1 MKMKI
6 LFVLAN
12 DRAQAEP
19 GLGLAYIAAYLRDHM
34 DDLDIKIFQHIP
46 KDISLVEEFSPDLIG
61 ISSIVIQYN
70 SAFRFANN
78 IKTRMEVPIIIG
90 GPQIT
95 CSPELISNVF
105 DVGVVGEGEQTTLEL
120 LQLLRSERRFD
131 IAELEKI
138 NGLVFYQND
147 KLILTKSRN
156 LLEPLDRI
164 PKPARNLLNMD
175 YHLKDKYVFGLSYG
189 RGTTI
194 MTSRGCPFKCAF
206 CSASH
211 LWKKVRYNS
220 AERVVDEI
228 KELIGVFKVKL
239 VRIYDALFPAD
250 RSRLRKITDLIE
262 NEGINKR
269 IEIGLFC
276 RVDLIDDEICRLLR
290 RMGVVYI
297 DFGIESGNQRILDF
311 LKKKITIEQIENAIS
326 LCRKYDFQIG
336 GSFMIGSP
344 TETECE
350 MLNTLSFLKKLKLN
364 RFDFYTVVPY
374 PGTPLYKF
382 CLDNGLLKENLN
394 LNSLKQRN
402 VDSSIMLDKQDI
414 LEGKQILLTKEV
426 TPERYTEIYD
436 MFMSEKKKFYDY
448 AWTKHFPDDDTD
460 LY

>member
-6 LFVLAN
+6 LFIYAN

-19 GLGLAYIAAYLRDHM
+19 GLGLAYIAAYLRDYM

-46 KDISLVEEFSPDLIG
+46 KDISLVEEVSPDLIG

-70 SAFRFANN
+70 SALRFAKE
-78 IKTRMEVPIIIG
+78 IKERMDVPIIIG

-95 CSPELISNVF
+95 CSPELISSVF
-105 DVGVVGEGEQTTLEL
+105 DVGVVGEGEQTSLEL
-120 LQLLRSERRFD
+120 IQLFKSERRFD
-131 IAELEKI
+131 IDKLKEI
-138 NGLVFYQND
+138 NGLVFFKKD
-147 KLILTKSRN
+147 KLVMTGSRK

-164 PKPARNLLNMD
+164 PKPARDLLNME
-175 YHLKDKYVFGLSYG
+175 YHLKDKYVFGLSFG

-194 MTSRGCPFKCAF
+194 LTSRGCPFKCVF

-211 LWKKVRYNS
+211 LWQKVRYSS

-228 KELIGVFKVKL
+228 RELIEVYKIKL
-239 VRIYDALFPAD
+239 LRIYDALFPAD
-250 RSRLRKITDLIE
+250 RTRLRKITKLIE
-262 NEGINKR
+262 NEGINKKV
-269 IEIGLFC
+269 EIGLFG
-276 RVDLIDDEICRLLR
+276 RIDLIDDEICKLLR

-311 LKKKITIEQIENAIS
+311 LNKKITIEQIENTVS

-344 TETECE
+344 AETEGE
-350 MLNTLSFLKKLKLN
+350 MLNTLSFLKKLSLD

-374 PGTPLYKF
+374 PGTPLYQF
-382 CLDNGLLKENLN
+382 CLDNGLIQENLN

-402 VDSSIMLDKQDI
+402 VDSSIMLNKRDI

-426 TPERYTEIYD
+426 TPEKYSEIYD

-448 AWTKHFPDDDTD
+448 PDDDSD
-460 LY
+460 FY